1 MNGYKYI
8 LTRELY
14 NSIKFGMRKN
24 EKKGKKEAKS
34 LSHEDILEY
43 INLTF
48 GLNRPVYELVI
59 SD

>member
-8 LTRELY
+8 LSKELY

-24 EKKGKKEAKS
+24 DKKGKKDTKA
-34 LSHEDILEY
+34 LSHEEVLEY

-59 SD
+59 TD

>member
-24 EKKGKKEAKS
+24 EKKGKKETKS

>member
-1 MNGYKYI
+1 MNGYKYT
-8 LTRELY
+8 LSKELY

-24 EKKGKKEAKS
+24 DKKGKRDTKA
-34 LSHEDILEY
+34 LSHEEVLEY

-59 SD
+59 TD

>member
-1 MNGYKYI
+1 MNGYKYT
-8 LTRELY
+8 LSRELY

-24 EKKGKKEAKS
+24 DKKGKKDTKA
-34 LSHEDILEY
+34 LSHEEVLEY

-59 SD
+59 TD